1 MKLNVGCGTDIHDG
15 YVNIDNLS
23 SYQSAQHFKDAFINE
38 YKNINILEKYI
49 ENNTFIIKDAKVLDY
64 PQESIREIISYRFA
78 GRYDI
83 DVENY
88 HYVLKDRSKLK
99 IYCSKWNGD
108 FFKKL
113 TNTFDYIKIRRG
125 SGDIKNDQDFHIICF
140 KDQRI
145 T

>member
-15 YVNIDNLS
+15 YINIDNLS
-23 SYQSAQHFKDAFINE
+23 DYQSAQHFKEAFINE

-49 ENNTFIIKDAKVLDY
+49 ENNTFIIKDAKILDY
-64 PQESIREIISYRFA
+64 PQESIDEIVSYRFA

-88 HYVLKDRSKLK
+88 HYVLRDRSKLN
-99 IYCSKWNGD
+99 IYCSKWNSE

-125 SGDIKNDQDFHIICF
+125 SGAIKEDQDFHIICF